1 MALELHEQLSE
12 ALQDVL
18 RGGWAKYLELE
29 DGTQVQAT
37 WHQELDLRW
46 LQVTNL
52 ETGHAANFRVHV
64 AVEALP
70 PIGPEDDG
78 ALRAELA
85 AEAGP
90 VEATWGSLCEGD
102 QAIGEDG
109 QPYLVEQVREGIGP
123 QAGKVVV
130 TMVIGGQA
138 RPYAMDPAGAVK
150 VLRGAA
156 GRAAQALLEAGMD
169 PRTVRS

>member
-64 AVEALP
+64 EVEPFAQ
-70 PIGPEDDG
+70 EM
-78 ALRAELA
+78 ATEAET
-85 AEAGP
+85 GP

-109 QPYLVEQVREGIGP
+109 QPYLVEHVREGIGP
-123 QAGKVVV
+123 QAGKVLV

-150 VLRGAA
+150 VIRGAA

-169 PRTVRS
+169 PRTVQS